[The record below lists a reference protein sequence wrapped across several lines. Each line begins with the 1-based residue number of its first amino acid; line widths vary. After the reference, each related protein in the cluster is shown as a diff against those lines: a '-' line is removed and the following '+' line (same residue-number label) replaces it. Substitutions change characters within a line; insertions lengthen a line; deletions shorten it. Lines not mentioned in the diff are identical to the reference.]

1 MKIFPIRDQVVVTKE
16 KEKEERSPGGII
28 TVSISSS
35 GKFATGKV
43 VAVGSGKLTVSGT
56 VIPLEVQAGDTVL
69 FNPSMANEVTDDT
82 GTFLVLREDALTVL
96 R

>member
-28 TVSISSS
+28 TVSIASS
-35 GKFATGKV
+35 KVATGKV

-56 VIPLEVQAGDTVL
+56 IIPLEVKEGDTVL
-69 FNPSMANEVTDDT
+69 FNPSMANEVVDDT

>member
-16 KEKEERSPGGII
+16 KEKEGRSPGGII
-28 TVSISSS
+28 TVSISSN
-35 GKFATGKV
+35 KFATGKV
-43 VAVGSGKLTVSGT
+43 VAVGSGKLTVSGS
-56 VIPLEVQAGDTVL
+56 VIPLEVQEGDTVL

>member
-16 KEKEERSPGGII
+16 KETEERSAGGII
-28 TVSISSS
+28 TVSLSSS
-35 GKFATGKV
+35 GKFAKGRV
-43 VAVGSGKLTVSGT
+43 VAAGSGRVTVSGAI
-56 VIPLEVQAGDTVL
+56 IPLEVQEGDTVL
-69 FNPSMANEVTDDT
+69 FNPSMATEVTDDT